1 MPATAV
7 PPHSSTARGSKAL
20 TVKSIKPV
28 AGTPSTAPSPIDRTT
43 AEAAVR
49 SLIRWAGDAP
59 ARVGLIE
66 TPARVGRAFAEFLAG
81 YKIDPAGILQRPFKG
96 TEASADMV
104 VMR

>member
-49 SLIRWAGDAP
+49 SLIRWAGDDSD
-59 ARVGLIE
+59 REGLIE
-66 TPARVGRAFAEFLAG
+66 TPARVVRAFEEFFAG
-81 YKIDPAGILQRPFKG
+81 YKIDPVEILQRDRKS
-96 TEASADMV
+96 TRLNSSH
-104 VMR
+104 

>member
-49 SLIRWAGDAP
+49 SLIRWAGDDSD
-59 ARVGLIE
+59 REGLIE
-66 TPARVGRAFAEFLAG
+66 TPARVVRAFEEFFAG
-81 YKIDPAGILQRPFKG
+81 YKIDPVEILQDRKS
-96 TEASADMV
+96 TRLNSSH
-104 VMR
+104 